1 MNDKPI
7 LVASNLGKRF
17 PLSRKQQKER
27 RTSQAFLQAVHNLSF
42 ELYQGEIF
50 ALLGPNGA
58 GKTTTL
64 RMLSGLLSPSEGE
77 ISLLGEKLDR
87 KADSLRS
94 HIGFLTSELK
104 LDNFFTP
111 DYTFAFMGRLYG
123 LSDETIAKRKEE
135 LFYLFGVKDFAFAKI
150 GELSTG
156 MKQKVSLSVSLV
168 NDPDLVIF
176 DEPTNGLDILASKA
190 VEDYLLK
197 LRRDGKAIIISTH
210 IFSLVEKLA
219 DKALIIL
226 NGEKAYED
234 SMANIAKAGGIE
246 KVFFSVYQEEK
257 E

>member
-1 MNDKPI
+1 MNHDPI
-7 LVASNLGKRF
+7 LIASHLGKRF

-27 RTSQAFLQAVHNLSF
+27 RTESKYLEAVRDLSF

-64 RMLSGLLSPSEGE
+64 RMLSGLISPSEGE
-77 ISLLGEKLDR
+77 ITLLGEKLTR
-87 KADSLRS
+87 KTDSVRS

-111 DYTFAFMGRLYG
+111 DYTFTFMGRLYG
-123 LSDETIAKRKEE
+123 LNDETINNRKEE
-135 LFYLFGVKDFAFAKI
+135 LFNLFGVKDFAFTKI

-156 MKQKVSLSVSLV
+156 MKQKVSLAVSLI
-168 NDPDLVIF
+168 NNPDLIIF

-190 VEDYLLK
+190 VENYLLK
-197 LRRDGKAIIISTH
+197 LKEDGKAIIISTH

-226 NGEKAYED
+226 HGAKAYED
-234 SMANIAKAGGIE
+234 SMANIEKEGGIE

-257 E
+257 A

>member
-1 MNDKPI
+1 MNPNPV
-7 LVASNLGKRF
+7 LVASHLSKRF

-27 RTSQAFLQAVHNLSF
+27 KTDLKYLEAVHDLSF

-77 ISLLGEKLDR
+77 ITLLGEKLNR
-87 KADSLRS
+87 KTDSVRA

-111 DYTFAFMGRLYG
+111 DYTFGFMGSLYG
-123 LSDETIAKRKEE
+123 LDEETVNKRKEQ
-135 LFYLFGVKDFAFAKI
+135 LFNLFGVKDFAFTKI

-156 MKQKVSLSVSLV
+156 MKQKVSLAVSLV

-197 LRRDGKAIIISTH
+197 LKHDGKAIIISTH

-226 NGEKAYED
+226 HGEKTYED
-234 SMANIAKAGGIE
+234 SMANIEKEGGIE